1 MIRLAEKREDKAG
14 DHDVEE
20 ESRVCVIKYISR
32 FQCNLNEVRI
42 QDEVLCRKTSERDV
56 SLNSSVP
63 SKPAA
68 SPSGSSDFCF
78 ISKGFDTAAVDSPDS
93 RCLQRLSSSPVLEAS
108 DLLVRGAIPIVRLR
122 KKNVKPPIHE
132 HTSLERLLIS
142 LASIFVQVF

>member
-1 MIRLAEKREDKAG
+1 MRNLIYLPFRCG
-14 DHDVEE
+14 
-20 ESRVCVIKYISR
+20 
-32 FQCNLNEVRI
+32 LNEVRI

-108 DLLVRGAIPIVRLR
+108 DLLVPRRHSDGSSP
-122 KKNVKPPIHE
+122 E
-132 HTSLERLLIS
+132 EERQT
-142 LASIFVQVF
+142 ADP